1 MVGYYTDT
9 RQAVGVPNIRITHLV
24 PAHPQLSTVD
34 ALVPPHQYTDVNKE
48 PNQRYPGYRDS
59 VRSFRSNRSSSPDK
73 PTSILG
79 DVPAIQ
85 ELTGQVQP
93 DSGHEFDSVKHEM
106 VPWDRFRPR
115 RVDFNSGG
123 TPQSYIGPLFHGGQT
138 NATALGFKGDFD
150 LGEGTSLWGP
160 TIPDLT
166 PDWGTKAIAKVA
178 PTKSNA
184 SIATALIEL
193 RDGLPKMPGKALK
206 GARGFKDLTK
216 VGPEEFLNYVF
227 GLVPT
232 LSDIRSIASA
242 IVNQKKILDQF
253 QRDNDKVVRR
263 RYGFPLQSDVQNW
276 TTPPGTAYP
285 ADRVIPVPFP
295 TWAKL
300 GSNVQL
306 TEMFVE
312 APASRTLSTQSK
324 IWFSGAFRYHL
335 ASTDSQ
341 WGRIER
347 TSQLMAH
354 LLGARLDA
362 EALWAAMPWSWLV
375 DWFSD
380 VGDIIS
386 NATHAVLD
394 GQLLQYGYVMCETTQ
409 YSTITSHNLTSRT
422 GQRFGDITTAF
433 ITRRK
438 QRVKATPYGFGLNPD
453 SFSAQQWAILGS
465 LGMTRA
471 PKTLF

>member
-1 MVGYYTDT
+1 MSGYYTDT
-9 RQAVGVPNIRITHLV
+9 RQSRGMQNISTNHELPNVPFLNRKASLTPFEYV
-24 PAHPQLSTVD
+24 NQNVEQSMPYPAHRDLIRS
-34 ALVPPHQYTDVNKE
+34 
-48 PNQRYPGYRDS
+48 YRT
-59 VRSFRSNRSSSPDK
+59 NRTSSPDK
-73 PTSILG
+73 PRY
-79 DVPAIQ
+79 AIGQDLAVQ
-85 ELTGQVQP
+85 ELSGQPQP
-93 DSGHEFDSVKHEM
+93 DSGHELNIYQHEM
-106 VPWDRFRPR
+106 VPWDRYRAR
-115 RVDFNSGG
+115 RVQYQAGG
-123 TPQSYIGPLFHGGQT
+123 TTQIYTGPLFHGFQL
-138 NATALGFKGDFD
+138 NCTALGF
-150 LGEGTSLWGP
+150 EGGWIAEGNSLWGP

-193 RDGLPKMPGKALK
+193 RDGLPKMPGRALK
-206 GARGFKDLTK
+206 NARGFKDLSK

-263 RYGFPLQSDVQNW
+263 RYGFPLRSSVENW
-276 TTPPGTAYP
+276 SS
-285 ADRVIPVPFP
+285 
-295 TWAKL
+295 
-300 GSNVQL
+300 GSL
-306 TEMFVE
+306 
-312 APASRTLSTQSK
+312 PASRLSPVPMGWEAPGSNSLPENMFLSASAERTLSKQEK

-362 EALWAAMPWSWLV
+362 ETMWAAMPWSWLV

-380 VGDIIS
+380 TGDIIS
-386 NATHAVLD
+386 NATHAILD

-409 YSTITSHNLTSRT
+409 YSTITSKNVTSSS
-422 GQRFGDITTAF
+422 GQSFGDITTAF
-433 ITRRK
+433 ISRRK

-453 SFSAQQWAILGS
+453 SFLPQQWGILSS
-465 LGMTRA
+465 LGMTRGVN
-471 PKTLF
+471 KLF